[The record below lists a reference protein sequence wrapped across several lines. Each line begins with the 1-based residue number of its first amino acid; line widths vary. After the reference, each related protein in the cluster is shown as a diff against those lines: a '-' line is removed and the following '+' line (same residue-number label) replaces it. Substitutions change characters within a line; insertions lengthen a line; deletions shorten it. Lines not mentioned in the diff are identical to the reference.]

1 MGPPFMDPHYTACL
15 FPIDAGHVGRKN
27 QSHRESTII
36 FSMWSALCPSAW
48 KSKPEKIN
56 KKGKQME
63 VHDWLK
69 YRFVCVVFCLF
80 LALISKQKSKLQTAL
95 KKLIVFNGTYIHTYI
110 HTFIHTYLHT
120 YI

>member
-80 LALISKQKSKLQTAL
+80 FGFDFKAEKQIADSIEEIDCVQ
-95 KKLIVFNGTYIHTYI
+95 
-110 HTFIHTYLHT
+110 
-120 YI
+120 